1 MQSDELKRR
10 ISAGRGDALADLV
23 LRNARIVNVFTDE
36 VDTADIAISGN
47 CIVGVGAY
55 HGRKEVDLHGKY
67 VCPGLIDGH
76 IHIESSM
83 LCGPAF
89 EQAVLPHGTTAVVT
103 DPHEISNVAGLEGL
117 DFMLE
122 TTKNLT
128 LSVYFMLPSCVPATD
143 LDESGAVLNAE
154 QLRPYYGDPRVLGL
168 AELMN
173 AYGTVRCDPKILQ
186 KIRDCTEAGKIVDG
200 HAPLLSDKDLNA
212 YIAAGVQS
220 DHECSNIEEA
230 MEKLRRG
237 QYIMIREGTAA
248 KNMEAL
254 MPLFREPY
262 CSRCMLVTDDKH
274 PGDLLDSGHIDSNI
288 RKAIRLGAD
297 PAVAVKMATLVPAQ
311 YFGFKQRGAV
321 APGYRADL
329 VVVPDL
335 ESFTVEQVYKNGT
348 LVAEHGKTL
357 KPAPLDIDRVRFSHV
372 MDSFDLDEITLQDL
386 ELRESGEQERVICLN
401 RGELLTEEKII
412 PFQRH
417 PGKAPGVD
425 PEHNVV
431 KLAVFERHHH
441 SGHVGIGFLGNFS
454 LKCGAVASSIAH
466 DSHNLIVAGDNDT
479 DMMLA
484 GNTVRKNKGGLAF
497 VARWTGRGRTCA
509 PGGRIDE
516 HRKRRERCGEN
527 AGAERCP
534 QGTWC
539 SGRYRHLYDPRLRQP
554 SGHSKTQTEYIRH
567 HRCSAAESRS
577 GCFLIGDNKNTAGNR
592 PEWSVSGPFAKI
604 YPMLVAKAVRKGR
617 TQAEVDEIIGWL
629 TGYSV
634 PQIEAAVQNGT
645 LYGDFFR
652 DAPQLN
658 PDRVL
663 IKGSICG
670 VKLESIEEPLMKEI
684 RYLDKLVDELAKGKA
699 MEKIKRTNK

>member
-23 LRNARIVNVFTDE
+23 LKNARIVNVFTDE
-36 VDTADIAISGN
+36 IDTADIAISGN
-47 CIVGVGAY
+47 RIVGVGAY

-274 PGDLLDSGHIDSNI
+274 PGDLLQGGHIDYII
-288 RKAIRLGAD
+288 RKAIAAGVD
-297 PAVAVKMATLVPAQ
+297 PVVAVRMGTLVPCQ
-311 YFGFKQRGAV
+311 YFGLAHSGAV
-321 APGYRADL
+321 APGYTADL
-329 VVVPDL
+329 IVLSDL
-335 ESFTVEQVYKNGT
+335 EKFTVEQVYKKGK
-348 LVAEHGKTL
+348 LVAQQGRMLH
-357 KPAPLDIDRVRFSHV
+357 PAALTVDKARFARVF
-372 MDSFDLDEITLQDL
+372 DSFNMDEITPEQLQL
-386 ELRESGEQERVICLN
+386 KQTGTRQRVICLTPHA
-401 RGELLTEEKII
+401 LLTTEKIV
-412 PFQRH
+412 PFCQH
-417 PGKAPGVD
+417 PGTAPGVD
-425 PEHNVV
+425 VAQKIV
-431 KLAVFERHHH
+431 KLAVFERHHR
-441 SGHVGIGFLGNFS
+441 SGHVGLGFLGNYG
-454 LKCGAVASSIAH
+454 LQCGAVASSIAH
-466 DSHNLIVAGDNDT
+466 DSHNLIVAGTNDA
-479 DMMLA
+479 DMVLA

-497 VARWTGRGRTCA
+497 ALNGQVVGELPLPVAGLMSTESAETVEEKLQALKAALKAHGISEDIDAFMTLAFVSLPVIPKLRLNTYGIVDVDA
-509 PGGRIDE
+509 QRIV
-516 HRKRRERCGEN
+516 
-527 AGAERCP
+527 P
-534 QGTWC
+534 
-539 SGRYRHLYDPRLRQP
+539 
-554 SGHSKTQTEYIRH
+554 
-567 HRCSAAESRS
+567 
-577 GCFLIGDNKNTAGNR
+577 
-592 PEWSVSGPFAKI
+592 
-604 YPMLVAKAVRKGR
+604 AV
-617 TQAEVDEIIGWL
+617 
-629 TGYSV
+629 
-634 PQIEAAVQNGT
+634 
-645 LYGDFFR
+645 F
-652 DAPQLN
+652 
-658 PDRVL
+658 
-663 IKGSICG
+663 
-670 VKLESIEEPLMKEI
+670 
-684 RYLDKLVDELAKGKA
+684 
-699 MEKIKRTNK
+699 

>member
-23 LRNARIVNVFTDE
+23 LKNARIVNVFTDE
-36 VDTADIAISGN
+36 IDTADIAISGN
-47 CIVGVGAY
+47 SIVGVGTY

-274 PGDLLDSGHIDSNI
+274 PGDLLQGGHIDYII
-288 RKAIRLGAD
+288 RKAIAAGVD
-297 PAVAVKMATLVPAQ
+297 PVVAVRMGTLVPCQ
-311 YFGFKQRGAV
+311 YFGLAHSGAV
-321 APGYRADL
+321 APGYTADL
-329 VVVPDL
+329 IVLSDL
-335 ESFTVEQVYKNGT
+335 EKFTVEQVYKKGK
-348 LVAEHGKTL
+348 LVAQQGRMLH
-357 KPAPLDIDRVRFSHV
+357 PAALTVDKARFARVF
-372 MDSFDLDEITLQDL
+372 DSFNMDEITPEQLQL
-386 ELRESGEQERVICLN
+386 KQTGTRQRVICLTPHA
-401 RGELLTEEKII
+401 LLTTEKIV
-412 PFQRH
+412 PFCQH
-417 PGKAPGVD
+417 PGTAPGVD
-425 PEHNVV
+425 VAQKIV
-431 KLAVFERHHH
+431 KLAVFERHHR
-441 SGHVGIGFLGNFS
+441 SGHVGLGFLGNYG
-454 LKCGAVASSIAH
+454 LQCGAVASSIAH
-466 DSHNLIVAGDNDT
+466 DSHNLIVAGTNDA
-479 DMMLA
+479 DMVLA

-497 VARWTGRGRTCA
+497 ALNGQVVGELPLPVAGLM
-509 PGGRIDE
+509 
-516 HRKRRERCGEN
+516 
-527 AGAERCP
+527 
-534 QGTWC
+534 
-539 SGRYRHLYDPRLRQP
+539 S
-554 SGHSKTQTEYIRH
+554 TE
-567 HRCSAAESRS
+567 SAESVEEKLQALKAALKAHGISEDIDAFMTLAFVSLPVIPKLR
-577 GCFLIGDNKNTAGNR
+577 LNTYGIVDVDAQR
-592 PEWSVSGPFAKI
+592 IVP
-604 YPMLVAKAVRKGR
+604 AV
-617 TQAEVDEIIGWL
+617 
-629 TGYSV
+629 
-634 PQIEAAVQNGT
+634 
-645 LYGDFFR
+645 F
-652 DAPQLN
+652 
-658 PDRVL
+658 
-663 IKGSICG
+663 
-670 VKLESIEEPLMKEI
+670 
-684 RYLDKLVDELAKGKA
+684 
-699 MEKIKRTNK
+699 